1 MTVDLYRGD
10 SDFLVLQGELTRL
23 PPEQIQEIQALKK
36 EKQQL
41 ETEVERWDDSTND
54 LIVLA
59 KDMGMML
66 VEMSDFTR

>member
-1 MTVDLYRGD
+1 MPL
-10 SDFLVLQGELTRL
+10 
-23 PPEQIQEIQALKK
+23 EQRQEIQALKE

-41 ETEVERWDDSTND
+41 ETEVEKWNDNTNE

-66 VEMSDFTR
+66 VEMSDFTRSFGIFSLDILVDGGLLTLW